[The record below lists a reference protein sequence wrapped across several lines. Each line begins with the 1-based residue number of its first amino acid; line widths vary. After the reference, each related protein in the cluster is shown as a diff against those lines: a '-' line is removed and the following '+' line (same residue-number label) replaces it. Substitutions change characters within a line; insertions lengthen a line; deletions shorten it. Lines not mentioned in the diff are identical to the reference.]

1 MAIAVERDLD
11 RLKLAL
17 VAELVRLLI
26 DTGQPDEATRHAALH
41 GIAVTD
47 RAPTPGE
54 AVTTRDEYRAIIWVR
69 VACASDHLFEAA
81 TVARQWRTFCA
92 ARGAILSLV
101 RWDILL
107 ACIHFTSGNKLAAQ
121 RALREA
127 LTHGANIRC
136 LRSFIDEG
144 AIMRTLLEAVEPS
157 ESKHPTD
164 VFAAELLSLF
174 DGGNRPQRALSDD
187 DATAEGLY
195 GRFSQREREILSL
208 VASGL
213 RNKEIAERLGMTEGT
228 IKWYMQ
234 QVYDKIGTRRRQ
246 RAVERARQFG
256 LIAL

>member
-1 MAIAVERDLD
+1 MTIAVERDLE

-17 VAELVRLLI
+17 LAERVRLLI
-26 DTGQPDEATRHAALH
+26 ETGQPDEATRHAALH
-41 GIAVTD
+41 GISVTD
-47 RAPTPGE
+47 RAPTPGD

-69 VACASDHLFEAA
+69 VACATDHLFEAT
-81 TVARQWRTFCA
+81 TVARQWRSFCA
-92 ARGAILSLV
+92 ARGATLSLV

-127 LTHGANIRC
+127 LTHGANVRC
-136 LRSFIDEG
+136 VRSFLDEG
-144 AIMRTLLEAVEPS
+144 AIMRTLLETVEPS
-157 ESKHPTD
+157 ESTHPTD
-164 VFAAELLSLF
+164 AFADELRSLF
-174 DGGNRPQRALSDD
+174 DGGDHRPQRAPD
-187 DATAEGLY
+187 DATTDEGLY

-213 RNKEIAERLGMTEGT
+213 RNKEVAERLGMTEGT
-228 IKWYMQ
+228 IKWYLQ

-256 LIAL
+256 LIAS

>member
-1 MAIAVERDLD
+1 
-11 RLKLAL
+11 
-17 VAELVRLLI
+17 
-26 DTGQPDEATRHAALH
+26 
-41 GIAVTD
+41 
-47 RAPTPGE
+47 
-54 AVTTRDEYRAIIWVR
+54 
-69 VACASDHLFEAA
+69 
-81 TVARQWRTFCA
+81 
-92 ARGAILSLV
+92 LSLV

-174 DGGNRPQRALSDD
+174 DGGNRPQRALSDG